1 MFQQR
6 KLAQSLLTDQEIL
19 QVLEARYHAA
29 CDGPGSIIQPAPRNG
44 LSFFP
49 FEQDRYSHRAL
60 LGSLQ
65 SPGWVKLR
73 EQDPAELVP
82 LDPYGKS
89 QVRDGL
95 QVWDAAVGI
104 PAPVSRPP
112 RTLRIDEVPALRN
125 CNSYWVKNL
134 TRAMGRVGALGP
146 AGAWLRPS
154 DPYILDLVTHP
165 QGWKIR
171 EAVHALGHMTGDTR
185 PREHRSDLVY
195 AGRTGFREQQ
205 FLAQIAVCLAYG
217 LPFDTWMLEEGN
229 KGEPDIFQYGLEI
242 KSSSNFRNP
251 TLLLPCLS
259 PEAARPDQTVALV
272 SVGIYIEPHPAALT
286 QGTDRW
292 QEINR
297 FCCTPTAAV
306 IAGWEC
312 IDVVTHQVICA
323 AKPGTKNELLCYG
336 MAPQDLRGP
345 DTLPALLSLA
355 VKSRGLPRVDNHR
368 YWYVEEWL
376 ESRAFEALLDRT
388 PPVPCL
394 DCMRF
399 NMKSEGAPRRPLSEP
414 PEKPL
419 SRQDRRLVLAG
430 KKRLSPEDQEWFD
443 WENQLI
449 KARDLIES
457 AVVFYETTLTKN
469 RRQVRLRR
477 MSRKAKHKQKMK
489 SLEGLRKLEGAVKRA
504 LQQGKPSLV
513 PGLKRKR
520 LQLVRE
526 LGLQGVEE
534 CSSSELTSESTAGC
548 APLPAQDIPNESK
561 PV

>member
-1 MFQQR
+1 MLQR
-6 KLAQSLLTDQEIL
+6 RLTAENL
-19 QVLEARYHAA
+19 SGSEVLEARRNLAIQ
-29 CDGPGSIIQPAPRNG
+29 GPGSIIQAGPRAE
-44 LSFFP
+44 LSYFP
-49 FEQDRYSHRAL
+49 FETSQYSHRAL

-65 SPGWVKLR
+65 NPGWIQIR
-73 EQDPAELVP
+73 EQTPADLVP
-82 LDPYGKS
+82 LNPYCLSKF
-89 QVRDGL
+89 RKGL

-104 PAPVSRPP
+104 PSPVGRPA
-112 RTLRIDEVPALRN
+112 RTLKIGEVPILRN
-125 CNSYWVKNL
+125 CNRYWNANL
-134 TRAMGRVGALGP
+134 TRALGRVGALGP
-146 AGAWLRPS
+146 SGAWLRPS
-154 DPYILDLVTHP
+154 DPFILDLVTHP

-171 EAVHALGHMTGDTR
+171 EAIHALGHLTGDTR

-217 LPFDTWMLEEGN
+217 LPFDTWMLEEGH
-229 KGEPDIFQYGLEI
+229 KGEPDIFQYGLEV

-251 TLLLPCLS
+251 VLLLPCCS
-259 PEAARPDQTVALV
+259 PEAARPDETVALV

-312 IDVVTHQVICA
+312 IDVVTHQAICA
-323 AKPGTKNELLCYG
+323 ARPGTENELLCYG
-336 MAPQDLRGP
+336 MAPQDLQGA
-345 DTLPALLSLA
+345 DTLPALLA
-355 VKSRGLPRVDNHR
+355 QAIQARGLPRVDNQR
-368 YWYVEEWL
+368 YWYVDEWL
-376 ESRAFEALLDRT
+376 ESKAFEALLDRT

-399 NMKSEGAPRRPLSEP
+399 NMRAEGAPRRPFSEP

-419 SRQDRRLVLAG
+419 TRQEHQEVLLG
-430 KKRLSPEDQEWFD
+430 KRQLSPEDQEWFD
-443 WENQLI
+443 WEIQLT

-477 MSRKAKHKQKMK
+477 MRRRANHKRKLKD
-489 SLEGLRKLEGAVKRA
+489 LEGIRKLEGAVKRA
-504 LQQGKPSLV
+504 LQQGRPSLIA
-513 PGLKRKR
+513 GLKLKR
-520 LQLVRE
+520 LQLIRE

-534 CSSSELTSESTAGC
+534 CSSSELTSGSVGGSVHS
-548 APLPAQDIPNESK
+548 PGPIIQNESRL
-561 PV
+561 P